1 MINETVIPQSS
12 FPRERLVEYGVDALS
27 NQELL
32 AILLRTGSRPLNVLE
47 LAASVLNRF
56 QELYELKQATIDE
69 LQEIRG
75 VGQIKAIEIK
85 AMVELGVRI
94 QRSAQPKYGKV
105 TSSMAIAHQL
115 IQELKDCRQE
125 HLLGLYLNTKN
136 EIIQKSV
143 DRSPTGDFSLGG
155 TLQCR
160 PSDRRPQPSQR
171 QSPSLRGRSAVYT
184 PLDQVRRLDGD
195 RHIGSFD
202 HWRQCLCQFARRGAV
217 ATGRRVKIS
226 RVCEHY

>member
-1 MINETVIPQSS
+1 M
-12 FPRERLVEYGVDALS
+12 
-27 NQELL
+27 
-32 AILLRTGSRPLNVLE
+32 
-47 LAASVLNRF
+47 AASVLNRF

-105 TSSMAIAHQL
+105 NSSMAIAHQL

-136 EIIQKSV
+136 EIIQKNDLHRIVESV
-143 DRSPTGDFSLGG
+143 DRSPTEIFHWAVRYSAARVIVVHNHPSGSPQASEADLLFTRRLIKCGDLMGIDILDHLIIG
-155 TLQCR
+155 
-160 PSDRRPQPSQR
+160 DNAYV
-171 QSPSLRGRSAVYT
+171 SLREEGLWQQEDV
-184 PLDQVRRLDGD
+184 
-195 RHIGSFD
+195 
-202 HWRQCLCQFARRGAV
+202 
-217 ATGRRVKIS
+217 
-226 RVCEHY
+226 

>member
-12 FPRERLVEYGVDALS
+12 FPRERIVEYGVDALS

-56 QELYELKQATIDE
+56 EELYELKEATIDE

-94 QRSAQPKYGKV
+94 QRSVQPKYGKIN
-105 TSSMAIAHQL
+105 SSMAIAHQL
-115 IQELKDCRQE
+115 IQELKDFRQE
-125 HLLGLYLNTKN
+125 HLLGIYLNTKN
-136 EIIQKSV
+136 EIIQKKTIFIGSLNQSIAHPREIFHWAV
-143 DRSPTGDFSLGG
+143 RYSAARVIVVHNHPSGSPQASEADLLFTRRLIKCGDLMGIELLDHLIIG
-155 TLQCR
+155 
-160 PSDRRPQPSQR
+160 DNAYV
-171 QSPSLRGRSAVYT
+171 SLREEG
-184 PLDQVRRLDGD
+184 LWQ
-195 RHIGSFD
+195 
-202 HWRQCLCQFARRGAV
+202 QENC
-217 ATGRRVKIS
+217 
-226 RVCEHY
+226 

>member
-75 VGQIKAIEIK
+75 APLNQST
-85 AMVELGVRI
+85 VR
-94 QRSAQPKYGKV
+94 STLV
-105 TSSMAIAHQL
+105 W
-115 IQELKDCRQE
+115 
-125 HLLGLYLNTKN
+125 
-136 EIIQKSV
+136 
-143 DRSPTGDFSLGG
+143 RSP
-155 TLQCR
+155 
-160 PSDRRPQPSQR
+160 
-171 QSPSLRGRSAVYT
+171 
-184 PLDQVRRLDGD
+184 
-195 RHIGSFD
+195 
-202 HWRQCLCQFARRGAV
+202 
-217 ATGRRVKIS
+217 IS
-226 RVCEHY
+226 